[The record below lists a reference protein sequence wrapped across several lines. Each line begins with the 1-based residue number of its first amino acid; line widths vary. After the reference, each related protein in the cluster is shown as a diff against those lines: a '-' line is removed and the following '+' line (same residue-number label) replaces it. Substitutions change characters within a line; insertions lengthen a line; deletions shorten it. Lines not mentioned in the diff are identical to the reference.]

1 MRMRFIP
8 LIGVLAVVLTVG
20 LLASLLSGGTS
31 ADPRDSTTLGFLNTG
46 ADSDD
51 SGPAATSSP
60 ESYSADL
67 ADDAN
72 RDKSIAQTAA
82 SNTIGVPASGGT
94 TGGGPDGSVGSVGGA
109 TFESLGNSPL
119 SLFIDRKIIRTATIE
134 LTVGDVP
141 GAIQRIETATAAAGG
156 FVSGSSITIEQQ
168 PPPDDPDEEQE
179 IRQRGTI
186 TIRVPAE
193 SYASVMSALR
203 SIVDDP
209 RDITSLT
216 EDTSEVT
223 EEYSDLQ
230 ARLRN
235 LEATEVQYLELMSR
249 AESINDVLLVQD
261 RLSSVRLQ
269 IEQVQGR
276 IQLLDDLTSM
286 ATITT
291 FLSLPP
297 LISLPVDPEPEESW
311 ATEAWENAWNA
322 SEDVLETLGVA
333 AITGGVV
340 LVWLLIPGALLLGG
354 WWVFTSRRG
363 TGDTAA

>member
-1 MRMRFIP
+1 
-8 LIGVLAVVLTVG
+8 V
-20 LLASLLSGGTS
+20 SQLSGGTS
-31 ADPRDSTTLGFLNTG
+31 ADPIPGNTLGFLGGDGVN
-46 ADSDD
+46 SDD
-51 SGPAATSSP
+51 SGPDPTTAA
-60 ESYSADL
+60 ESYSADSANSLL
-67 ADDAN
+67 AT
-72 RDKSIAQTAA
+72 SGQ
-82 SNTIGVPASGGT
+82 VPLNAGAPA
-94 TGGGPDGSVGSVGGA
+94 GGGVGDKTVD
-109 TFESLGNSPL
+109 SLGDGTQT
-119 SLFIDRKIIRTATIE
+119 FIIDRKIIRTATIE
-134 LTVGDVP
+134 LTVDDVP
-141 GAIQRIETATAAAGG
+141 GAVQRIEIATAAAGG

-230 ARLRN
+230 ARQRN
-235 LEATEVQYLELMSR
+235 LEATETQYLELLSR

-261 RLSSVRLQ
+261 RLNSVRLE
-269 IEQVQGR
+269 IEQVKGR

-291 FLSLPP
+291 FLSQPP
-297 LISLPVDPEPEESW
+297 LVVMPIEPEPEASW

-340 LVWLLIPGALLLGG
+340 LVWLLIPGALFLGG

-363 TGDTAA
+363 SSDTVA

>member
-1 MRMRFIP
+1 MRKRILP
-8 LIGVLAVVLTVG
+8 LAGLLAVVLAVG
-20 LLASLLSGGTS
+20 LLVSQLSGATS
-31 ADPRDSTTLGFLNTG
+31 VDPTDNVLGFTG
-46 ADSDD
+46 GDGENSDD
-51 SGPAATSSP
+51 SGPAPPFAANSNSI
-60 ESYSADL
+60 DL

-72 RDKSIAQTAA
+72 RA
-82 SNTIGVPASGGT
+82 SSGVGGGSTDGTVNSPGGGT
-94 TGGGPDGSVGSVGGA
+94 QSV
-109 TFESLGNSPL
+109 
-119 SLFIDRKIIRTATIE
+119 FIDRKIIRTATIE
-134 LTVGDVP
+134 LTVDDVP
-141 GAIQRIETATAAAGG
+141 GAVQRIETAAAAAGG
-156 FVSGSSITIEQQ
+156 FVSSSSITIEQQ

-193 SYASVMSALR
+193 SYTSVMSTLR

-230 ARLRN
+230 ARQRN
-235 LEATEVQYLELMSR
+235 LEATEAQYLELLSR
-249 AESINDVLLVQD
+249 AESISDVLLVQD
-261 RLSSVRLQ
+261 RLNSVRLE

-291 FLSLPP
+291 FLTLPP
-297 LISLPVDPEPEESW
+297 LIGLPVDPEAEQSW
-311 ATEAWENAWNA
+311 ATEAWENAWNT
-322 SEDVLETLGVA
+322 SEDALEALGVA

-340 LVWLLIPGALLLGG
+340 LVWLVIPGALLLGG
-354 WWVFTSRRG
+354 WWVFSSRRG
-363 TGDTAA
+363 AGDTVA

>member
-1 MRMRFIP
+1 MRKRILP
-8 LIGVLAVVLTVG
+8 LAGLLALVLAVG
-20 LLASLLSGGTS
+20 LLVSQLSDGTS
-31 ADPRDSTTLGFLNTG
+31 ADPTDGTTLGFLGVNDG
-46 ADSDD
+46 GDIEQSPPEFRALDAKGEDGYE
-51 SGPAATSSP
+51 SGPQTGGGSVTTN
-60 ESYSADL
+60 SYGFDSADAGL
-67 ADDAN
+67 A
-72 RDKSIAQTAA
+72 
-82 SNTIGVPASGGT
+82 GGSAGSV
-94 TGGGPDGSVGSVGGA
+94 GGGPDSAGA
-109 TFESLGNSPL
+109 GAQTLV
-119 SLFIDRKIIRTATIE
+119 IDRKIIRTATIE
-134 LTVGDVP
+134 LTVDDVP
-141 GAIQRIETATAAAGG
+141 GAVQRIETATAAAGG
-156 FVSGSSITIEQQ
+156 FVASSSITIEQQ
-168 PPPDDPDEEQE
+168 PPPDDPEEEQE

-193 SYASVMSALR
+193 SYASVMSTLR
-203 SIVDDP
+203 GIVDDP

-235 LEATEVQYLELMSR
+235 LEATEVQYLELLAR

-261 RLSSVRLQ
+261 RLNSVRLE

-297 LISLPVDPEPEESW
+297 IVVLPVEPEPELSW
-311 ATEAWENAWNA
+311 AAEAWENAWNA
-322 SEDVLETLGVA
+322 SEDALETLGVA

-340 LVWLLIPGALLLGG
+340 LVWLLIPGALVLGG
-354 WWVFTSRRG
+354 WWVVTSRRR

>member
-1 MRMRFIP
+1 MRKRILP
-8 LIGVLAVVLTVG
+8 LAGLLALILAVG
-20 LLASLLSGGTS
+20 LLVNQFSGGTS
-31 ADPRDSTTLGFLNTG
+31 ADPTGDDALGFIGGDGERSSESEQVPLGLTAPDSS
-46 ADSDD
+46 ADSAN
-51 SGPAATSSP
+51 SVFATSGQVP
-60 ESYSADL
+60 ADV
-67 ADDAN
+67 
-72 RDKSIAQTAA
+72 
-82 SNTIGVPASGGT
+82 GVPTSGGT
-94 TGGGPDGSVGSVGGA
+94 VGVGGGPDSAGGGTQA
-109 TFESLGNSPL
+109 LI
-119 SLFIDRKIIRTATIE
+119 IDRKIVRTATIE
-134 LTVGDVP
+134 LTVDDVP
-141 GAIQRIETATAAAGG
+141 GAVQRIETATAAAGG
-156 FVSGSSITIEQQ
+156 FVANSSITIEQQ
-168 PPPDDPDEEQE
+168 PPPVDPEEEQV

-193 SYASVMSALR
+193 SYASVMSTLR
-203 SIVDDP
+203 GIVDDP
-209 RDITSLT
+209 ADITSLT

-235 LEATEVQYLELMSR
+235 LEATEVQYLELLAS

-261 RLSSVRLQ
+261 RLNSVRLE

-297 LISLPVDPEPEESW
+297 LLVLPVDPEAEQSW
-311 ATEAWENAWNA
+311 ATAAWENAWNA
-322 SEDVLETLGVA
+322 SEDALETLGVA

-354 WWVFTSRRG
+354 WWIFTSRRR

>member
-1 MRMRFIP
+1 MRKRILP
-8 LIGVLAVVLTVG
+8 LVGLLAVVLTVG
-20 LLASLLSGGTS
+20 LIANLLSGGTS
-31 ADPRDSTTLGFLNTG
+31 VDPTALGF
-46 ADSDD
+46 
-51 SGPAATSSP
+51 SGGDGESSRNPEPTPAFSP
-60 ESYSADL
+60 ESFSADL

-72 RDKSIAQTAA
+72 RDKSITQTAS
-82 SNTIGVPASGGT
+82 SNTIGVAASGGA
-94 TGGGPDGSVGSVGGA
+94 TGGGPSGIVGSDGGT
-109 TFESLGNSPL
+109 TFESLGNSPQ
-119 SLFIDRKIIRTATIE
+119 SLIIDRKIIRTATIE
-134 LTVGDVP
+134 LTVDDVP
-141 GAIQRIETATAAAGG
+141 GAVQRIEIAAAAAGG

-168 PPPDDPDEEQE
+168 PPPDDPEEEQE

-193 SYASVMSALR
+193 SYASVMSKLR
-203 SIVDDP
+203 SLVDDP

-235 LEATEVQYLELMSR
+235 LEATEVQYLELLSR

-261 RLSSVRLQ
+261 RLNSVRLQ

-291 FLSLPP
+291 FLTLPP
-297 LISLPVDPEPEESW
+297 LTILPVDPEPEQSW

-363 TGDTAA
+363 TSDTAA

>member
-1 MRMRFIP
+1 MRMRFLP
-8 LIGVLAVVLTVG
+8 LAGLLAAVLTVG
-20 LLASLLSGGTS
+20 LLVSCSGGTG
-31 ADPRDSTTLGFLNTG
+31 ADPAGDDTLGFLG
-46 ADSDD
+46 GDGERSDD
-51 SGPAATSSP
+51 F
-60 ESYSADL
+60 ESVPQTAGGGYSADS
-67 ADDAN
+67 AN
-72 RDKSIAQTAA
+72 SLFAA
-82 SNTIGVPASGGT
+82 PNSDGLPSTGGV
-94 TGGGPDGSVGSVGGA
+94 GGGPD
-109 TFESLGNSPL
+109 SLGGGTQ
-119 SLFIDRKIIRTATIE
+119 SLIINRKIIRTATIE
-134 LTVGDVP
+134 LTVDDVP
-141 GAIQRIETATAAAGG
+141 GAVQRIEIATAAAGG
-156 FVSGSSITIEQQ
+156 FVSSSSITIEQQ

-193 SYASVMSALR
+193 SYASVMSKLR
-203 SIVDDP
+203 GIVDDP

-230 ARLRN
+230 ARQRN
-235 LEATEVQYLELMSR
+235 LEATETQYLELLSR
-249 AESINDVLLVQD
+249 AESISDVLLVQD
-261 RLSSVRLQ
+261 RLNSVRLE
-269 IEQVQGR
+269 IEQVKGR

-297 LISLPVDPEPEESW
+297 LVVTPIELEAGTEASW

-322 SEDVLETLGVA
+322 SEDLLRALGVA

-340 LVWLLIPGALLLGG
+340 LVWLLIPGALFLGG

-363 TGDTAA
+363 PSDTTA

>member
-1 MRMRFIP
+1 MRKRILP
-8 LIGVLAVVLTVG
+8 LAGLLAVVLAVG
-20 LLASLLSGGTS
+20 LLVSQLSDRTG
-31 ADPRDSTTLGFLNTG
+31 ADPAPNDQQGFIGGDDAGVVEQTSLGFLPFDSSANS
-46 ADSDD
+46 ADRSADVPAG
-51 SGPAATSSP
+51 SLNAATDQAPRNSDGSP
-60 ESYSADL
+60 SA
-67 ADDAN
+67 
-72 RDKSIAQTAA
+72 
-82 SNTIGVPASGGT
+82 GGGSGG
-94 TGGGPDGSVGSVGGA
+94 VGGA
-109 TFESLGNSPL
+109 PQNLI
-119 SLFIDRKIIRTATIE
+119 IDRKIIRTATIE
-134 LTVGDVP
+134 LTVDDVP
-141 GAIQRIETATAAAGG
+141 GAIQRIESATAAAGG
-156 FVSGSSITIEQQ
+156 FVASSSITIEQQ
-168 PPPDDPDEEQE
+168 PPPDDPEEEQE

-193 SYASVMSALR
+193 SYASVMSTLR
-203 SIVDDP
+203 GIVDDP

-230 ARLRN
+230 ARQRN
-235 LEATEVQYLELMSR
+235 LEATEGQYLELLSR
-249 AESINDVLLVQD
+249 AESISDVLLVQD
-261 RLSSVRLQ
+261 RLNSVRLE

-297 LISLPVDPEPEESW
+297 LVGLPVDPEPEQSW

-322 SEDVLETLGVA
+322 SEDVLEALGVG

-354 WWVFTSRRG
+354 WRVFTSRRG
-363 TGDTAA
+363 ASDTAA

>member
-1 MRMRFIP
+1 MRKRILP
-8 LIGVLAVVLTVG
+8 LAGLLALVLAVG
-20 LLASLLSGGTS
+20 LLVSQFSGGTS
-31 ADPRDSTTLGFLNTG
+31 ADPTGDDALGFIGGDGVN
-46 ADSDD
+46 SDD
-51 SGPAATSSP
+51 SAPAPLGLTEPDFLSP
-60 ESYSADL
+60 ANAADRASAGDE
-67 ADDAN
+67 
-72 RDKSIAQTAA
+72 
-82 SNTIGVPASGGT
+82 GFEGGGT
-94 TGGGPDGSVGSVGGA
+94 TGSAGNA
-109 TFESLGNSPL
+109 TQTVI
-119 SLFIDRKIIRTATIE
+119 IDRKIIRTATIE
-134 LTVGDVP
+134 LTVEDVP
-141 GAIQRIETATAAAGG
+141 GAVQRIETATAAAGG
-156 FVSGSSITIEQQ
+156 FVANSSITIEQQ
-168 PPPDDPDEEQE
+168 PPPVDPEEEQV

-193 SYASVMSALR
+193 SYASVMSTLR
-203 SIVDDP
+203 GIVDDP
-209 RDITSLT
+209 ADITSLT

-235 LEATEVQYLELMSR
+235 LEATEVQYLELLAS

-261 RLSSVRLQ
+261 RLNSVRLE

-297 LISLPVDPEPEESW
+297 LIALPIDPEAEQSW
-311 ATEAWENAWNA
+311 ATAAWENAWNA
-322 SEDVLETLGVA
+322 SEDALETLGVA

-354 WWVFTSRRG
+354 WWIFTSRRR

>member
-1 MRMRFIP
+1 MRKRILP
-8 LIGVLAVVLTVG
+8 LAALLAVVPTVG
-20 LLASLLSGGTS
+20 LLVSQLSGGTGTS
-31 ADPRDSTTLGFLNTG
+31 PAGDDALGFIG
-46 ADSDD
+46 GDGERSDD
-51 SGPAATSSP
+51 SGPVPPLGFTALDSFAYDADGSVEVPAAGLNATADQVPSP
-60 ESYSADL
+60 FGA
-67 ADDAN
+67 
-72 RDKSIAQTAA
+72 
-82 SNTIGVPASGGT
+82 PASGG
-94 TGGGPDGSVGSVGGA
+94 VGGA
-109 TFESLGNSPL
+109 TVNSLGSGTRPL
-119 SLFIDRKIIRTATIE
+119 IIDRKIIRTATIE

-168 PPPDDPDEEQE
+168 PPPDDPDEDQE

-193 SYASVMSALR
+193 SYASVMSKLR
-203 SIVDDP
+203 GLVDDP

-223 EEYSDLQ
+223 EEYSDLK
-230 ARLRN
+230 ARQRN
-235 LEATEVQYLELMSR
+235 LEATETQYLELLSR
-249 AESINDVLLVQD
+249 AESISDVLLVQD
-261 RLSSVRLQ
+261 RLNSVRLE
-269 IEQVQGR
+269 IEQVTGR

-297 LISLPVDPEPEESW
+297 LVVTPVEPEPEAEESW
-311 ATEAWENAWNA
+311 ATEAWENAWNT
-322 SEDVLETLGVA
+322 SEDVLEALGVA

-363 TGDTAA
+363 ASDTVA

>member
-1 MRMRFIP
+1 MRKRILP
-8 LIGVLAVVLTVG
+8 LAGLLAVVLAV
-20 LLASLLSGGTS
+20 
-31 ADPRDSTTLGFLNTG
+31 GFLVG
-46 ADSDD
+46 QLSD
-51 SGPAATSSP
+51 G
-60 ESYSADL
+60 
-67 ADDAN
+67 
-72 RDKSIAQTAA
+72 
-82 SNTIGVPASGGT
+82 
-94 TGGGPDGSVGSVGGA
+94 TGGGPTGDDALGLNADGVGESGDAGPAPPFAANFSSVDLPEDANRAAAGVGGGGADGTVDSVGGP
-109 TFESLGNSPL
+109 TQT
-119 SLFIDRKIIRTATIE
+119 LFIDRKIIRTATIE
-134 LTVGDVP
+134 LTVDDVP
-141 GAIQRIETATAAAGG
+141 GAVQRIETATAAAGG
-156 FVSGSSITIEQQ
+156 FVAGSSITVEQQ

-193 SYASVMSALR
+193 SYTSVMSTLR
-203 SIVDDP
+203 GIVDDP

-230 ARLRN
+230 ARQRN
-235 LEATEVQYLELMSR
+235 LEATEAQYLELLSR

-261 RLSSVRLQ
+261 RLNSVRLE

-291 FLSLPP
+291 FLSQPP
-297 LISLPVDPEPEESW
+297 LVSLPVDPEAEESW

-322 SEDVLETLGVA
+322 SEDVLEALGVA

-340 LVWLLIPGALLLGG
+340 LVWLVIPGAVLLGG

-363 TGDTAA
+363 AGDTAA

>member
-1 MRMRFIP
+1 MRKRILP
-8 LIGVLAVVLTVG
+8 LAGLLAVVLAAG
-20 LLASLLSGGTS
+20 LLISQLSDG
-31 ADPRDSTTLGFLNTG
+31 TG
-46 ADSDD
+46 ADPTPKDLLGFSGGDGENSDD
-51 SGPAATSSP
+51 SEPAPPFAANSLSTGS
-60 ESYSADL
+60 L
-67 ADDAN
+67 GDDAG
-72 RDKSIAQTAA
+72 RA
-82 SNTIGVPASGGT
+82 SAGGADGTFGGT
-94 TGGGPDGSVGSVGGA
+94 GGA
-109 TFESLGNSPL
+109 PQTLV
-119 SLFIDRKIIRTATIE
+119 IDRKIIRTATIE
-134 LTVGDVP
+134 LTVDDVP
-141 GAIQRIETATAAAGG
+141 GAIQRIEIATAAAGG
-156 FVSGSSITIEQQ
+156 FVASSSITIEQQ
-168 PPPDDPDEEQE
+168 PPPDDPEEEQE

-193 SYASVMSALR
+193 SYASVMSTLR
-203 SIVDDP
+203 GIVDDP

-230 ARLRN
+230 ARQRN
-235 LEATEVQYLELMSR
+235 LEATEGQYLELLSR
-249 AESINDVLLVQD
+249 AESISDVLLVQD
-261 RLSSVRLQ
+261 RLNSVRLE

-297 LISLPVDPEPEESW
+297 LIGLPVDPDPEQSW

-322 SEDVLETLGVA
+322 SEDVLEALGVG

-354 WWVFTSRRG
+354 WRVFASRRG
-363 TGDTAA
+363 ATDTAA